1 MVAATIER
9 DGIVYE
15 RAGIVVEGVVYLH
28 ADYGQMDVQAMA
40 QRVAQTIQRRS
51 IGMQGV
57 GHAGPELVNAEVPA
71 HSHQKTKPAYNDG
84 SADQPER

>member
-1 MVAATIER
+1 MATETIER
-9 DGIVYE
+9 DGIVYH
-15 RAGIVVEGVVYLH
+15 RAGILVDGIVYLEY
-28 ADYGQMDVQAMA
+28 DGKAMPIASIA

-57 GHAGPELVNAEVPA
+57 GHTGPELVNAEVPA